1 MTAKSAS
8 IYGSFAPL
16 VQFYPKLSA
25 SIALGVMSMAVNSMK
40 AFGSFGNK
48 SAEPIEVTPLPSLPI
63 PERVRS
69 SRQPREKQLAA
80 RKSTTRP
87 AARKSAKRPA
97 APKSTKR
104 RSTRRRKAA

>member
-1 MTAKSAS
+1 MTAQRAN
-8 IYGSFAPL
+8 IFQSFSSW

-25 SIALGVMSMAVNSMK
+25 SIALGVMSMAVASMK

-48 SAEPIEVTPLPSLPI
+48 SAERIEAAPLPSLPM
-63 PERVRS
+63 PGRVRS
-69 SRQPREKQLAA
+69 PRQPKAKRPAA

-87 AARKSAKRPA
+87 AARKSTTRPA
-97 APKSTKR
+97 ARKSTTR